1 MKTVKE
7 QEVDAKRAW
16 QQFEDEVVPRLG
28 LTLVERAV
36 YSHLL
41 RHSRLEGRRHLKF
54 SIAWLARGAGAS
66 GVPTRQAV
74 RRLVEQG
81 ALRLIRRSHAGHV
94 VEVRLPEEMRPD
106 RNGRAGKG
114 AVTEID
120 ARLDRMDF
128 MENKARREA
137 IHARE
142 RGLCFYC
149 LRVLEEETKT
159 LDHVVPRMEGGR
171 NSHRNLVSCC
181 ADCNCYKSG
190 RPADEYLR
198 RLYRDGRLTAAELGD
213 RLRALKALVAGRL
226 RLRIGAMKSGNF
238 VHEASVPSESVSG
251 GSSRVRD
258 LSSRRMRSAGKPAAR
273 RER

>member
-1 MKTVKE
+1 MKTKKE
-7 QEVDAKRAW
+7 QDVDVRLAW

-94 VEVRLPEEMRPD
+94 VEVRLPEEMRPN
-106 RNGRAGKG
+106 RESKAGRGAAAGG
-114 AVTEID
+114 D
-120 ARLDRMDF
+120 ARLDRIDF
-128 MENKARREA
+128 MEKKTRRDA
-137 IHARE
+137 IHARD

-159 LDHVVPRMEGGR
+159 LDHVVPTMDGGR
-171 NSHRNLVSCC
+171 NSYRNLVSCC

-198 RLYRDGRLTAAELGD
+198 RLYRDGRLTAVELGE
-213 RLRALKALVAGRL
+213 RLRALKTLAAGGL
-226 RLRIGAMKSGNF
+226 RPRIGAMKSANLVKRGNIT
-238 VHEASVPSESVSG
+238 HTNA
-251 GSSRVRD
+251 
-258 LSSRRMRSAGKPAAR
+258 
-273 RER
+273 